1 MRKSYNKYT
10 FDLEEV
16 DDFYLKEILGAAFKY
31 DSVATIHKSN
41 VGSKTFFYEWVSNT
55 IDGLRVRID
64 HYGPRVRYSHNVNGT
79 QLWFSWHDF
88 YRTESNDPTHT
99 KFPLE
104 SDFSLTYGID
114 ATIAGMRILEHL
126 TYYLTEVGDQG
137 FAPKGSYGP
146 NSLIV
151 EIDPDNSFE
160 FGVSLKPEGDRLTH
174 IISCYGSDTNVKK
187 GREVISDAFGKNFP
201 ASH

>member
-1 MRKSYNKYT
+1 M
-10 FDLEEV
+10 
-16 DDFYLKEILGAAFKY
+16 
-31 DSVATIHKSN
+31 
-41 VGSKTFFYEWVSNT
+41 
-55 IDGLRVRID
+55 RID
-64 HYGPRVRYSHNVNGT
+64 HCGPRVRYSHNVNGT
-79 QLWFSWHDF
+79 RLWFSWHDF

-104 SDFSLTYGID
+104 SDFSLAYGID
-114 ATIAGMRILEHL
+114 ATITGMRILEHL
-126 TYYLTEVGDQG
+126 TYYLAEVDDQG
-137 FAPKGSYGP
+137 VTPKGSYGP

-151 EIDPDNSFE
+151 EINPDNSFE

-201 ASH
+201 ASTRAPRNDSPLEGLCA